1 MINRAFLAGVI
12 LAGSVGFPNATET
25 QASSKN
31 SDWTPAKT
39 TTSPAYAPSSL
50 APKPVDMLLCL
61 AADVSESVTRGERQ
75 LQKQGHA
82 SAIADPHVVN
92 IIQSG
97 VHGKVAA
104 LYVEWAD
111 QDQQFIG
118 ADWHIIE
125 DQKSA
130 DRFAEAISSSPAPP
144 WIDWDVRNTST
155 SEVLRYCQKQFD
167 EAPGHSMR
175 RVIDISSD
183 GTNNVGHQV
192 ARIRDQAV
200 SEGVVINV
208 LAIED
213 SLNPFPDGTHTRPNE
228 GLVGYFKNNVAG
240 GTGSFVH
247 AASGYSSFG
256 EMIRRKFLLELASV
270 QKIRP
275 IQRQ

>member
-1 MINRAFLAGVI
+1 
-12 LAGSVGFPNATET
+12 
-25 QASSKN
+25 
-31 SDWTPAKT
+31 
-39 TTSPAYAPSSL
+39 
-50 APKPVDMLLCL
+50 MLLCL
-61 AADVSESVTRGERQ
+61 AADVSESVTAGERD

-82 SAIADPHVVN
+82 AAISDPRVVD

-125 DQKSA
+125 DQPSA
-130 DRFAEAISSSPAPP
+130 ERFANAISTSPAPP
-144 WIDWDVRNTST
+144 WIDWEVRNTST
-155 SEVLRYCQKQFD
+155 SEVLRYCLKQFD

-175 RVIDISSD
+175 RIIDISSD

-200 SEGVVINV
+200 SQGVVINV

-213 SLNPFPDGTHTRPNE
+213 SLNPFPDGSHTRPNE

-247 AASGYSSFG
+247 AAQGYSSF
-256 EMIRRKFLLELASV
+256 EDMIRQKFLLELASASPV
-270 QKIRP
+270 RP
-275 IQRQ
+275 IQHQ

>member
-1 MINRAFLAGVI
+1 MFHRAILAGVI
-12 LAGSVGFPNATET
+12 LAGPAIAALTTGTAANSLGQAAIPSVKLT
-25 QASSKN
+25 
-31 SDWTPAKT
+31 
-39 TTSPAYAPSSL
+39 SSL
-50 APKPVDMLLCL
+50 ASEPVDMLLCL
-61 AADVSESVTRGERQ
+61 AADVSESVTEGERD

-82 SAIADPHVVN
+82 AAISDPRVVD
-92 IIQSG
+92 IIQNG

-125 DQKSA
+125 DQQSA
-130 DRFAEAISSSPAPP
+130 ERFANAISTSPAPP
-144 WIDWDVRNTST
+144 WIDWEVRNTST
-155 SEVLRYCQKQFD
+155 SEVLRYCLKQFD

-175 RVIDISSD
+175 RIIDISSD

-200 SEGVVINV
+200 NQGVVINV

-228 GLVGYFKNNVAG
+228 GLVSYFKNNVAG
-240 GTGSFVH
+240 GTGSFVR
-247 AASGYSSFG
+247 AAQGYSSFE
-256 EMIRRKFLLELASV
+256 EMIRQKFLLELASMQMV
-270 QKIRP
+270 RP
-275 IQRQ
+275 IQHQ

>member
-1 MINRAFLAGVI
+1 MFHRAVLAAVI
-12 LAGSVGFPNATET
+12 FASSAITALNTET
-25 QASSKN
+25 LAN
-31 SDWTPAKT
+31 SL
-39 TTSPAYAPSSL
+39 SRLSAPHVTLTSSL
-50 APKPVDMLLCL
+50 ASEPVDMLLCL
-61 AADVSESVTRGERQ
+61 AADVSESVTEGERD

-82 SAIADPHVVN
+82 AAISDPRVVD

-97 VHGKVAA
+97 VYGKVAA

-130 DRFAEAISSSPAPP
+130 DRFASAISTSPAPP
-144 WIDWDVRNTST
+144 WIDWEVRNTST
-155 SEVLRYCQKQFD
+155 SEVLRYCLKQFG
-167 EAPGHSMR
+167 EAPGRSMR
-175 RVIDISSD
+175 RIIDISSD

-200 SEGVVINV
+200 GEGVVINV

-247 AASGYSSFG
+247 AAKGYASFE
-256 EMIRRKFLLELASV
+256 EMIRQKFLLELASV
-270 QKIRP
+270 HRVRP
-275 IQRQ
+275 VQHR